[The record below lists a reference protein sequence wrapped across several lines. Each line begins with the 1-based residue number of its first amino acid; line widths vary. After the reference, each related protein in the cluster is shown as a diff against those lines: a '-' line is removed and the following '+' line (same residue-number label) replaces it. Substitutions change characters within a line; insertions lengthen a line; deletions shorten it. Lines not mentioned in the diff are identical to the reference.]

1 MVRTVN
7 TEEIATARASIPAS
21 TDLSLASS
29 VKHSSLLGQL
39 ISFPAMLGSLL
50 LGAIFWSLRLF
61 FVDPDLWWHVKVG
74 QEILT
79 THRWPTTDPY
89 SFTVAGQPWI
99 AYEWLGEVLLAAA
112 NRVAGIR
119 GLDALLILLGF
130 AVLAAL
136 YALATIRSGNA
147 KAGFAAVAVLI
158 ILATP
163 SFSLR
168 PQMLGYLFLVLTL
181 IALVRFRQ
189 GKGRALWFLPVLFL
203 LWVNTHGSFVIGMG
217 AIAAYYLGGLWD
229 FRVGNIESQR
239 WLPAER
245 QRLSLVFLL
254 CLIALMITPYGT
266 SLATYPFDMAFSQ
279 PVNVANILE
288 WQPMPFNLPGG
299 KLFLALLIAFMIAQA
314 TLRLKWRPE
323 EFGLFLFGTAM
334 ACLHLRF
341 ILIFV
346 PFCAP
351 LFATIL
357 ARWTPPYDRAKDLFV
372 LNAAIMALVAAGMI
386 HYFPSQASLE
396 KKVSHDYPVDAVAY
410 LRQHPAP
417 GPMYNTYGFGG
428 YLVWS
433 MGPEHKVFLDGRG
446 DVYERG
452 GVLAD
457 YLHIADLKPGAFT
470 VLQHYG
476 IQSCLLE
483 RDEVL
488 ATALGNS
495 PEWKKVYSDQL
506 SALFVRTDALEA
518 KQQN

>member
-1 MVRTVN
+1 
-7 TEEIATARASIPAS
+7 
-21 TDLSLASS
+21 
-29 VKHSSLLGQL
+29 
-39 ISFPAMLGSLL
+39 
-50 LGAIFWSLRLF
+50 
-61 FVDPDLWWHVKVG
+61 
-74 QEILT
+74 
-79 THRWPTTDPY
+79 
-89 SFTVAGQPWI
+89 
-99 AYEWLGEVLLAAA
+99 
-112 NRVAGIR
+112 
-119 GLDALLILLGF
+119 
-130 AVLAAL
+130 
-136 YALATIRSGNA
+136 
-147 KAGFAAVAVLI
+147 
-158 ILATP
+158 
-163 SFSLR
+163 
-168 PQMLGYLFLVLTL
+168 
-181 IALVRFRQ
+181 
-189 GKGRALWFLPVLFL
+189 
-203 LWVNTHGSFVIGMG
+203 VIGMG
-217 AIAAYYLGGLWD
+217 AIAAYYLGGLWE

-239 WLPAER
+239 WLPEER
-245 QRLSLVFLL
+245 RQLSLVFLL
-254 CLIALMITPYGT
+254 SLITLIITPYGT
-266 SLATYPFDMAFSQ
+266 RLATYPFDMAFSQ

-299 KLFLALLIAFMIAQA
+299 KLFLALLIGFMIAQA

-357 ARWTPPYDRAKDLFV
+357 ARWTPPYNRAKDLFL
-372 LNAAIMALVAAGMI
+372 LNAAIMALVVAGMI

-396 KKVSHDYPVDAVAY
+396 QKVSHDYPVDAVAY

-457 YLHIADLKPGAFT
+457 YLHVADLKPGAFA

-476 IQSCLLE
+476 IRSCLLE
-483 RDEVL
+483 RDEPL

-495 PEWKKVYSDQL
+495 PEWKRVYSDQL
-506 SALFVRTDALEA
+506 SALFVRTDAPEA